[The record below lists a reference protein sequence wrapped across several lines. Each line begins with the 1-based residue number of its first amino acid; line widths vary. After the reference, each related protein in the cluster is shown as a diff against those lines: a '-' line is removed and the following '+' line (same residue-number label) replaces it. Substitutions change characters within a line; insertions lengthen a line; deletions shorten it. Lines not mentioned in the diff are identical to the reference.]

1 MHYTNLINMLTEQL
15 FQNDHEQILF
25 CQDKKLDFQAVIA
38 LHNTSL
44 GPALGGIRYY
54 PYLNL
59 QEATAD
65 VLRLSRAMTF
75 KSSIAGLNLGG
86 GKTVIL
92 AQKSHDFP
100 KILAKMGDFIN
111 GLGGQYYGAEDIGV
125 DTSAIEQILTT
136 TSFVTGKPLHAGGAG
151 KPAPFTAYG
160 VYLGMK
166 AAVLHTLKTDTLQ
179 GLTILVEGV
188 GGVGAALIPYLLKEK
203 AEVYIDDIR
212 IEQIQQLMTQYPLL
226 KNYRD
231 KKPKTISI
239 YAPCAIGLVVNP
251 QKIKILQPKIIAGGA
266 NNQLVSETYAQ
277 QLLDEK
283 IVYVPDFLINSGG
296 VINCAE
302 EITSSVYDTQIV
314 FKKIDYIYQKTL
326 DILQQSEVL
335 NQSTHQVAIQ
345 MAMNRL
351 V

>member
-1 MHYTNLINMLTEQL
+1 MFTEQL

-25 CQDKKLDFQAVIA
+25 CQDKKLNFQALIA
-38 LHNTSL
+38 LHNTYL

-75 KSSIAGLNLGG
+75 KASIAGLNLGG

-100 KILAKMGDFIN
+100 KILNRIGDFIH

-125 DTSAIEQILTT
+125 DTAAIEQIFKTT
-136 TSFVTGKPLHAGGAG
+136 PFVTGKPLHAAGVG

-166 AAVLHTLKTDTLQ
+166 AAVLHTFKADTLQ
-179 GLTILVEGV
+179 GLSILLEGI
-188 GGVGAALIPYLLKEK
+188 GGVGTALIPYLLKEE

-212 IEQIQQLMTQYPLL
+212 PEKIQKLMSEYPLL
-226 KNYRD
+226 KNY
-231 KKPKTISI
+231 KNKPPKTIDI
-239 YAPCAIGLVVNP
+239 YSPCAIGLVVNP
-251 QKIKILQPKIIAGGA
+251 EKMKILQAKIIAGGA
-266 NNQLVSETYAQ
+266 NNQLISEMYAQ
-277 QLLDEK
+277 QLLAEK

-296 VINCAE
+296 VINCAQ
-302 EITSSVYDTQIV
+302 EITAPVYDPKIV

-326 DILQQSEVL
+326 DILQESEKS
-335 NQSTHQVAIQ
+335 NQSTHQIAMQ